1 MPDMKQVLTIAAVCA
16 GVIIL
21 DDILR
26 RKVTQYPGL
35 AGIAAQVA
43 P

>member
-1 MPDMKQVLTIAAVCA
+1 MPDMKTIATTAAICA
-16 GVIIL
+16 AVIIL

-26 RKVTQYPGL
+26 RKVSQYPGL
-35 AGIAAQVA
+35 TGLAAQVV

>member
-1 MPDMKQVLTIAAVCA
+1 MPDMKTVLTTAAIVA

-26 RKVTQYPGL
+26 RKVSQYPGL
-35 AGIAAQVA
+35 TGIAAQVV